1 MMLALRQSRKIIVLF
16 IKIHNLDMKWIQK
29 QVSTPYESCEYCGL
43 YILKMF
49 YKALT
54 IYFNAVAVIGTV
66 LYNEKM
72 L

>member
-1 MMLALRQSRKIIVLF
+1 
-16 IKIHNLDMKWIQK
+16 MKWIQK